1 MRFAVRTALG
11 AAVVATLTAGTFS
24 AAAAADGAAAHTEG
38 LSVTAEGKA
47 ADERT
52 HSTVISRDG
61 RYAAFDTAA
70 TDLVPGDTNG
80 VSDVFVRALG
90 GGESERISQEGR
102 ELSSPAVS
110 GDARH
115 IAMISAKV
123 GSSERNVQLYD
134 RESGTFE
141 RLDVGLPD
149 GFQEV
154 TSRSLALSADGRYA
168 VFEADGDHFE
178 GSAVFL
184 RDRTKGTT
192 ERVSHRYTGDDGEK
206 LSHSPTV
213 SDDGRYV
220 VYEQSF
226 LNGPRGDDWSDI
238 WLRDRETGKLT
249 QADRS
254 HDGSE
259 TEKESIDASISAD
272 GSRIVF
278 ESRDTHLVPDDN
290 DASWNVF
297 VHDVATG
304 ENERIHGTQGG
315 SGAVY
320 TRNAAISADGKHLVY
335 MSQIDQDS
343 GREWPLYLRDL
354 ATGEDELLTLGAS
367 GAAGGKVIP
376 GALSGDAARV
386 AFLSA
391 DETLL
396 PEDANDGYDAFVRHL
411 G

>member
-11 AAVVATLTAGTFS
+11 AAVVATLTAGTFT
-24 AAAAADGAAAHTEG
+24 AAAADGAAPRTEG
-38 LSVTAEGKA
+38 LSVTADGKA

-52 HSTVISRDG
+52 GSAVVSRDG

-90 GGESERISQEGR
+90 GGELERISQDGR
-102 ELSSPAVS
+102 ELTDPAVS
-110 GDARH
+110 GDGRYV
-115 IAMISAKV
+115 AMVSTKA
-123 GSSERNVQLYD
+123 GSSERDIQLYD
-134 RESGTFE
+134 RESGAFE
-141 RLDVGLPD
+141 RLDVELPGD
-149 GFQEV
+149 FQEV
-154 TSRSLALSADGRYA
+154 TPRSLALSADGRYA

-213 SDDGRYV
+213 SDGGRYV
-220 VYEQSF
+220 AYEQSF
-226 LNGPRGDDWSDI
+226 GNGPRGDDWSDI
-238 WLRDRETGKLT
+238 WVRDRETGKLT

-272 GSRIVF
+272 GSKVVF
-278 ESRDTHLVPDDN
+278 ESRDTHLVPDDE

-304 ENERIHGTQGG
+304 ENERIHGTHGG

-320 TRNAAISADGKHLVY
+320 TRNAVISADGEHLVY
-335 MSQIDQDS
+335 MSQVDQDG
-343 GREWPLYLRDL
+343 GRAWPLYLRDL
-354 ATGEDELLTLGAS
+354 ATGDDQLLTPNGK
-367 GAAGGKVIP
+367 GAADGTASP
-376 GALSGDAARV
+376 GAVSEDATEV

-391 DETLL
+391 DATLL
-396 PEDANDGYDAFVRHL
+396 PEDTNDGYDAFVRHL
-411 G
+411 D